1 MLTDSEDK
9 QENHPVEI
17 FTGTAWE
24 VALVKSLLENAE
36 IKAYVTD
43 EIVGTLSPWW
53 TAPGGAGAVRVFV
66 SKADFDVSIQI
77 VKEFENTQK

>member
-1 MLTDSEDK
+1 MKKDNGNEF
-9 QENHPVEI
+9 VEV
-17 FTGTAWE
+17 FDGTAWQ
-24 VALVKSLLENAE
+24 AAMVKSLLENAE

-66 SKADFDVSIQI
+66 SKADYDVSIQI